1 MKIYFGKEKTNMKKK
16 EFKEHLLN
24 LLSEEVEGMS
34 INEKLNYIKNILLK
48 YEIDNTDFDLKN
60 KGKSWTDDELRLIL
74 KLSPTKENIL
84 YLAKAFKRGYGSIEQ
99 IYRWAAE
106 DQKIINEKRP
116 NDKFIQQIK
125 KIAKEVG
132 WRAT

>member
-1 MKIYFGKEKTNMKKK
+1 MKKK